1 MNVPWIC
8 VKYMINRYLI
18 MPCKPI
24 EPYPP
29 PDKRKTP
36 AVSADFSR
44 RRQVVRKSIVL
55 DKFISDQLELVSR
68 SNIASTINHLTNFHN
83 RHSKSENIDKVADFL
98 KDELTN
104 IGYGN
109 NVHYHKYVEDG
120 YHLKNVICH
129 KQGRRND
136 ILLFC
141 AHYDTI
147 LNKDFE
153 DARTRAPGADDNA
166 SGVASII
173 ELARI
178 LSTVESEYSIRF
190 AFFSGEEQG
199 LWGSKHYAQHIQEA
213 EENLFCVINM
223 DMCAEPRYLPH
234 NTTNVDIDDGTTGSV
249 ATNNE
254 ASQKLGRKMEQVAE
268 DYADLKVEFDP
279 IFASDYMPFEARGYV
294 CIGGYDGSA
303 IEENSHYHSS
313 TDVMENLDMDFLT
326 SVTKMMLAFAISE
339 GRRNSEELAV
349 DIKD

>member
-1 MNVPWIC
+1 
-8 VKYMINRYLI
+8 

-24 EPYPP
+24 EPYPR
-29 PDKRKTP
+29 PDKRKRP
-36 AVSADFSR
+36 AISADFSR
-44 RRQVVRKSIVL
+44 QRQVVPKSIAL
-55 DKFISDQLELVSR
+55 DKFIADQLELVSK
-68 SNIASTINHLTNFHN
+68 SNITNTINHLTNFHN
-83 RHSKSENIDKVADFL
+83 RHSKSKNIDEVADFL

-109 NVHYHKYVEDG
+109 NVNLRDG

-153 DARTRAPGADDNA
+153 DAQSRAPGADDDA

-178 LSTVESEYSIRF
+178 LSTVESEYSYRF

-199 LWGSKHYAQHIQEA
+199 LWGSKHYAQHIQETG
-213 EENLFCVINM
+213 ENVLCLINM

-234 NTTNVDIDDGTTGSV
+234 NTTNVDIDDGTTGSI
-249 ATNNE
+249 ASNNE
-254 ASQKLGRKMEQVAE
+254 ASQKLGRKMEQ
-268 DYADLKVEFDP
+268 
-279 IFASDYMPFEARGYV
+279 I
-294 CIGGYDGSA
+294 
-303 IEENSHYHSS
+303 
-313 TDVMENLDMDFLT
+313 
-326 SVTKMMLAFAISE
+326 
-339 GRRNSEELAV
+339 AV
-349 DIKD
+349 D